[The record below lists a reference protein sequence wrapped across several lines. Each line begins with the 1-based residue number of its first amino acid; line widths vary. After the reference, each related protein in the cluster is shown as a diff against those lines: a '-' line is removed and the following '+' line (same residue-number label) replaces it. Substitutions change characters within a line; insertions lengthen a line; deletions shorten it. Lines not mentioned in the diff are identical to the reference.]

1 MKAPPIILSILE
13 SRHKEY
19 LSEGRLTPKMEY
31 LSRMLLRYIKELG
44 HDKAALKFVEK
55 HGKEAFDDLSLT
67 LYPKGYP
74 QKVPAATPQAPPV
87 ATPQST
93 ENPRIKEI
101 IDIISGK
108 KQDSPLATVSDN
120 PMTVGTP
127 RTGTEIELYR
137 FKTPKEIPTG
147 TEIEP
152 YRFKTPKEVPT
163 GKEIVKV
170 GPEPIPENPPRPRP
184 PAPPNPPLL
193 PPPPEVPPRKPFVR
207 EAPLEKPLEW
217 SGSNLSSAYLPPDY
231 GRVYSGNV
239 NLVGDIRGMSQ
250 LAQRWKIA

>member
-19 LSEGRLTPKMEY
+19 LSEGRITPKMEY
-31 LSRMLLRYIKELG
+31 LSRMLLNYIRELG

-55 HGKEAFDDLSLT
+55 HGKEAFDDLSAT

-108 KQDSPLATVSDN
+108 KQDSPLATVSDK

-127 RTGTEIELYR
+127 R
-137 FKTPKEIPTG
+137 TG

-207 EAPLEKPLEW
+207 EAPLEKPLEL
-217 SGSNLSSAYLPPDY
+217 SGSNLSSAYLTPDY

-239 NLVGDIRGMSQ
+239 NLAGDIRGMSQ